1 MISDGRAYISV
12 AWWVSTLPGL
22 ALFLTVLGVTLVGD
36 RLRDVLDPR
45 VRDL

>member
-1 MISDGRAYISV
+1 MTSDHIGLTV

-22 ALFLTVLGVTLVGD
+22 ALFVTVLGVTLVGD

-45 VRDL
+45 LGDL